1 MSSWLRKMYNV
12 FGSCNKWTRFWWALW
27 DYLIITVFCVL
38 ICTREFTRVDLPKSS
53 LFMLTSRNKPSYILW
68 TFRQNFFS
76 ASWLQ
81 HNQHTIQINSVGI
94 MLVMWIDVLFKYLK
108 KIFLSW
114 NKSLHHVWK
123 EMWIWILCKCINTHL
138 ND

>member
-53 LFMLTSRNKPSYILW
+53 LYMLTSRNKPSYILW

-108 KIFLSW
+108 KKYFCHEINHCTMCGRKCEYEFYVNAL
-114 NKSLHHVWK
+114 
-123 EMWIWILCKCINTHL
+123 ILI
-138 ND
+138 